1 MTRRS
6 TAGRVQHFPSGSDP
20 DSGGEEKEQGLG
32 LGLGWGLDWERSEQ
46 WL

>member
-6 TAGRVQHFPSGSDP
+6 TAGRVQHLSSSLSSDSG
-20 DSGGEEKEQGLG
+20 SGGERKEQGLG
-32 LGLGWGLDWERSEQ
+32 LDRERSEQ